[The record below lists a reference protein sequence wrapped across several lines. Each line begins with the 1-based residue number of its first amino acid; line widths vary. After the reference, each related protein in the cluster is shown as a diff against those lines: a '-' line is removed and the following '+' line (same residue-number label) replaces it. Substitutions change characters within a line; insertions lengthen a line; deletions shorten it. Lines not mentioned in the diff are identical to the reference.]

1 MGRNGEILQAMKF
14 EEYRKHDAISLA
26 ALIAKREVSA
36 EEVLEAAVARAE
48 QINPVINAIV
58 HTQYDQAR
66 RAVAASLPEG
76 PLKGVPYLIKDLGFF
91 ETGEP
96 ATFGSSLFKDF
107 VADHETAYVTRCK
120 KAGLVFIGR
129 SSSPE
134 FGLNPNTEPRLYGPC
149 HNPWNL
155 EYSAGGSS
163 GGAAAAVAASIL
175 PVAHAT
181 DGGGSIRIPAA
192 QCGLF
197 GLKPSRGRVSM
208 APDAGEGWG
217 GLSAGHVVS
226 RSVRDSALMLDCT
239 AGSEPGD
246 PYTAPMPERS
256 FLEAVTRPPR
266 KLRIAFM
273 LKDHRGAKLH
283 PECLEAVQCAAKLC
297 ASLGH
302 QVEEEDPNL
311 DMVALRPM
319 NARISAANTARSCHM
334 RWKAL
339 GREPNLDDVE
349 AATWAVYQ
357 RGLKVSGIEYIEAI
371 AAAHA
376 AGRRMATFLTSY
388 DIILSTTLAGPPPK
402 LGYFDQ
408 NGDVQTFTERVTE
421 YLSVTPMHNAAG
433 TPAMSVPL
441 HWTADGLPVGV
452 HFAGRYGEETTML
465 ALAAELEA
473 AQPWFDRVPTL

>member
-1 MGRNGEILQAMKF
+1 MKF

-26 ALIAKREVSA
+26 ELIAKREVSA
-36 EEVLEAAVARAE
+36 EEALEAAIARAE
-48 QINPVINAIV
+48 QINPAINALV
-58 HTQYDQAR
+58 HRQYEQAR
-66 RAVAASLPEG
+66 KAVAVGLPEG
-76 PLKGVPYLIKDLGFF
+76 PLKGVPYLLKDLGFF
-91 ETGEP
+91 ETGERV
-96 ATFGSSLFKDF
+96 TFGSSLFKDF
-107 VADHETAYVTRCK
+107 VADHDTAYVTRCK
-120 KAGLVFIGR
+120 KAGLVFMGR

-134 FGLNPNTEPRLYGPC
+134 FGLNPNTEPRLYGSC
-149 HNPWNL
+149 HNPWHL
-155 EYSAGGSS
+155 EYSPGGSS
-163 GGAAAAVAASIL
+163 GGAAAAVSAGIL

-239 AGSEPGD
+239 AGLEPGD
-246 PYTAPMPERS
+246 PYTAPITERS
-256 FLEAVTRPPR
+256 FREAVARPPCG
-266 KLRIAFM
+266 LRIALM
-273 LKDHRGAKLH
+273 LKDHRGAELH
-283 PECLEAVQCAAKLC
+283 PEYLEAVQGTAKLC

-302 QVEEEDPNL
+302 IVEEAAPDL
-311 DMVALRPM
+311 DLVALRPM
-319 NARISAANTARSCHM
+319 NARISAANIARSCRM

-339 GREPNLDDVE
+339 GREPNADDVE
-349 AATWAVYQ
+349 TATWAAYQ

-376 AGRRMATFLTSY
+376 AGRKMAAFLSTY
-388 DIILSTTLAGPPPK
+388 DVILSTTLAGPPPK

-421 YLSVTPMHNAAG
+421 YLSVTPLHNATG
-433 TPAMSVPL
+433 TPAMNVPL

-452 HFAGRYGEETTML
+452 HFAGRYGEEATLL
-465 ALAAELEA
+465 ALAAELET
-473 AQPWFDRVPTL
+473 AQPWFDRVPK

>member
-1 MGRNGEILQAMKF
+1 MRF

-26 ALIAKREVSA
+26 GLVAKREVDTR
-36 EEVLEAAVARAE
+36 EVLETAIARAE
-48 QINPVINAIV
+48 QINPAINAIV
-58 HTQYDQAR
+58 HKQYDQSR
-66 RAVAASLPEG
+66 QAVAAGLPDG

-96 ATFGSSLFKDF
+96 ATFGSRLFKDF
-107 VADHETAYVTRCK
+107 VADHDSAYVTRCK
-120 KAGLVFIGR
+120 KAGLVFMGR

-134 FGLNPNTEPRLYGPC
+134 FGLNPNTEPRLYGSC

-163 GGAAAAVAASIL
+163 GGAAAAVSAGIL

-217 GLSAGHVVS
+217 GLSTGHVVS

-239 AGSEPGD
+239 AGPEPGD
-246 PYTAPMPERS
+246 PYAVPVNERS
-256 FLEAVTRPPR
+256 FLEAIARPPR
-266 KLRIAFM
+266 PLKIALMLR
-273 LKDHRGAKLH
+273 DHRGAKLH
-283 PECLEAVQCAAKLC
+283 PECLKAVQSAAKLC
-297 ASLGH
+297 VDLGH
-302 QVEEEDPNL
+302 NVEEADPGL
-311 DMVALRPM
+311 DMVALRPL
-319 NARISAANTARSCHM
+319 NSRISAANTARSCTI
-334 RWKAL
+334 RWRAL
-339 GREPNLDDVE
+339 GREPKADDVE
-349 AATWAVYQ
+349 AVTWAVCQ
-357 RGLKVSGIEYIEAI
+357 RGLKVSGVEYIEAI

-376 AGRRMATFLTSY
+376 AGRKMAAFLSSY
-388 DIILSTTLAGPPPK
+388 DVILSTTLAGPPPE

-421 YLSVTPMHNAAG
+421 YLSVTPLHNATG

-452 HFAGRYGEETTML
+452 HFAGRYGEESTLL
-465 ALAAELEA
+465 ALAAQLET
-473 AQPWFDRVPTL
+473 AQPWFDRVPSL

>member
-1 MGRNGEILQAMKF
+1 MKF
-14 EEYRKHDAISLA
+14 EEYRNHDAISLA
-26 ALIAKREVSA
+26 GLITKRQVSA
-36 EEVLEAAVARAE
+36 EELLETAIARAE
-48 QINPVINAIV
+48 QVNPAINAIV
-58 HTQYDQAR
+58 HQKYERAR
-66 RAVAASLPEG
+66 EAVAAGLPEG

-96 ATFGSSLFKDF
+96 ATFGGNLFRDF
-107 VADHETAYVTRCK
+107 IADHETACVTRCK
-120 KAGLVFIGR
+120 KAGLVFMGR

-134 FGLNPNTEPRLYGPC
+134 FGLNPNTEPRLYGSC
-149 HNPWNL
+149 HNPWHL

-163 GGAAAAVAASIL
+163 GGAAAAVSAGIL

-226 RSVRDSALMLDCT
+226 RSMRDSALMLDCT
-239 AGSEPGD
+239 AGMEPGD

-256 FLEAVTRPPR
+256 FLDAVARPPR
-266 KLRIAFM
+266 KLRIALM
-273 LKDHRGAKLH
+273 LKDHRGAELH
-283 PECLEAVQCAAKLC
+283 PECLEAVQRAAKLC
-297 ASLGH
+297 SSLGH
-302 QVEEEDPNL
+302 VVEEADPNL

-319 NARISAANTARSCHM
+319 SARISAANTARSCHM

-339 GREPNLDDVE
+339 GREPNADDVE

-371 AAAHA
+371 AAAHV
-376 AGRRMATFLTSY
+376 AGRKMAAFLTNY
-388 DIILSTTLAGPPPK
+388 DVILSTTLAGPPPK

-421 YLSVTPMHNAAG
+421 YLSVTPLHNATG

-441 HWTADGLPVGV
+441 HWTVDGLPVGV
-452 HFAGRYGEETTML
+452 HFAGRYGEEATL
-465 ALAAELEA
+465 VALAAELET
-473 AQPWFDRVPTL
+473 AQPWFDRVPAL